1 MTLWCVSQVNS
12 DGYLPNRKQNV
23 AVGLSII
30 HVAQHL
36 HAALKKLRPKHSKT
50 SESSQAFCRSEFYA
64 NAHI

>member
-50 SESSQAFCRSEFYA
+50 SESS
-64 NAHI
+64 